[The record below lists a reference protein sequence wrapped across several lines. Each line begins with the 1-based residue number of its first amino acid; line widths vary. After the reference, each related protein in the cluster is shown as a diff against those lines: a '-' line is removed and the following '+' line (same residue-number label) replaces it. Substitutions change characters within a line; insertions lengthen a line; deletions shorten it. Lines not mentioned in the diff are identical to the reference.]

1 MEALFIGL
9 IAVCLVVGIFFSLV
23 GVIGILRFPDFFARS
38 QAATCITTMG
48 TIGAVLAGIIYCI
61 ATGLSAIW
69 YVKLVM
75 ILGLILV
82 SSAVAGHS
90 LSKGAYKRG
99 HRPNGETAF
108 EKDDYEED
116 GYDEWSES

>member
-1 MEALFIGL
+1 MENLLIGL
-9 IAVCLVVGIFFSLV
+9 IAVCLIVGVFFSLV
-23 GVIGILRFPDFFARS
+23 GVIGMLRFPDFFARS

-48 TIGAVLAGIIYCI
+48 TIGAILAGIIYCV

-75 ILGLILV
+75 TLGLILI
-82 SSAVAGHS
+82 SSAVAGHA

-99 HRPNGETAF
+99 HRPNGEVAF
-108 EKDDYEED
+108 DKDDYEED

>member
-1 MEALFIGL
+1 MELLFTGL
-9 IAVCLVVGIFFSLV
+9 VAVCLIAGAFFAAV
-23 GVIGILRFPDFFARS
+23 GVIGMLKFPDFFARA

-48 TIGAVLAGIIYCI
+48 AIGAALAGIFYC
-61 ATGLSAIW
+61 AYFDLPVAW
-69 YVKLVM
+69 FVKLV
-75 ILGLILV
+75 LILALMLV
-82 SSAVAGHS
+82 STAVAGHA

-116 GYDEWSES
+116 GYDE